1 MNTHAKNVDLQDHK
15 VLRMGEVAA
24 TIKIMPESPETDLA
38 DLKTRLE
45 AVLPEGSELYGS
57 KEEPIAFGLK
67 ALILVVLVGD
77 LEGGTEQVED
87 AFAAVPG
94 VESVQ
99 VTELGRPV

>member
-1 MNTHAKNVDLQDHK
+1 
-15 VLRMGEVAA
+15 MGEVAA
-24 TIKIMPESPETDLA
+24 TIKIMPESTETDLV
-38 DLKTRLE
+38 DLKIKLE
-45 AVLPEGSELYGS
+45 AVLPKGSEIYSS

-87 AFAAVPG
+87 VFAAVPG

>member
-1 MNTHAKNVDLQDHK
+1 
-15 VLRMGEVAA
+15 MGEVAA
-24 TIKIMPESPETDLA
+24 TIKIMPESTDTDLV
-38 DLKTRLE
+38 DLKIKLE
-45 AVLPEGSELYGS
+45 AVLPKGSEIYSS

-77 LEGGTEQVED
+77 LEGGTEQVEE

-99 VTELGRPV
+99 ITELGRT

>member
-1 MNTHAKNVDLQDHK
+1 
-15 VLRMGEVAA
+15 MGEVAA
-24 TIKIMPESPETDLA
+24 TIKIMPESPETDLV

-57 KEEPIAFGLK
+57 KVEPIAFGLK
-67 ALILVVLVGD
+67 ALMLVVLVSD
-77 LEGGTEQVED
+77 LEGGTEQVEV